1 MSDENNQNEQ
11 NPAYLFRKTL
21 KNTTE
26 TQAEFLR
33 RMVSMQFE
41 TMQGFMNVLQ
51 TITNFN
57 AVFKATVQ
65 SNGRISI
72 PEAEREALGIQDG
85 DLVQVIIVPLEK
97 GKERERI
104 KDDSQKFQTKQEGGG
119 KIE

>member
-1 MSDENNQNEQ
+1 MSNENDQNEQ
-11 NPAYLFRKTL
+11 NPTYLFRKVL
-21 KNTTE
+21 KNSTE
-26 TQAEFLR
+26 TQAEVLR
-33 RMVSMQFE
+33 RMASMQFE
-41 TMQGFMNVLQ
+41 TIQGFMNVLQ

-97 GKERERI
+97 GGERYRI

>member
-1 MSDENNQNEQ
+1 MTQNENENDT
-11 NPAYLFRKTL
+11 NPAYLFSKTL
-21 KNTTE
+21 KRSTE

-33 RMVSMQFE
+33 RMASMQFE
-41 TMQGFMNVLQ
+41 TMQGLMNVLH

-72 PEAEREALGIQDG
+72 PEAEREALGIEDG

-97 GKERERI
+97 GKERTKV
-104 KDDSQKFQTKQEGGG
+104 KDDSQKFQIKGGV